1 MTVFSCSLFSESIF
15 FGIKCFHSTK
25 VHIFQKQT
33 TITEKKRNISPL
45 LQYHSRIHETAQKM
59 MKLKNPLPDNKI
71 RGKQGVFDTKGKGW
85 QVK

>member
-1 MTVFSCSLFSESIF
+1 MFPQYKGTYFS
-15 FGIKCFHSTK
+15 KTDHYHWKKTK
-25 VHIFQKQT
+25 HQ
-33 TITEKKRNISPL
+33 PL